1 VYRAAPGAGGYTR
14 NGLAGPTVGAT
25 MSILLVALVV
35 GIVAGLAT
43 GGRPRYAAARPV
55 RWTGALAA
63 GAVLQLV
70 PLAVD
75 IAGAAGLA
83 CVLASYALLVA
94 FAIVNIRLVGMPV
107 VLVGLLLNGAV
118 IAANQ
123 GMPVREDAIATVDRS
138 GTPAEIR
145 ALDFEAKRHLEEPG
159 DRFTVLGDA
168 IPIRPL
174 GVVVSFGD
182 LILAVGLLDVVFRLL
197 RPHVL
202 PHRRERREPVDAG
215 HTLALG

>member
-1 VYRAAPGAGGYTR
+1 
-14 NGLAGPTVGAT
+14 

-35 GIVAGLAT
+35 GVVAGLVA

-55 RWTGALAA
+55 RWTAALAA
-63 GAVLQLV
+63 GVVLQLI

-75 IAGAAGLA
+75 IAGTAGLA
-83 CVLASYALLVA
+83 CVLASYALLA
-94 FAIVNIRLVGMPV
+94 LFAVVNFRLVGMPI

-123 GMPVREDAIATVDRS
+123 GMPVREDAIATIDRS
-138 GTPAEIR
+138 RTPAEIR
-145 ALDFEAKRHLEEPG
+145 ALDFEAKRHLEGPD

-174 GVVVSFGD
+174 GIVVSFGD
-182 LILAVGLLDVVFRLL
+182 LILAVGLLNVVFRLL
-197 RPHVL
+197 RPHVV
-202 PHRRERREPVDAG
+202 PHRRERRGQVDAA
-215 HTLALG
+215 HSLALG